1 MFRRSALTAPFGLL
15 AIDVLAALS
24 IALMALSLVVGPVLA
39 QEESAQPSPA
49 AAVETSTVAP
59 TQGPAAAAS
68 LTAAATSAPLAAPA
82 GSSPAA
88 SSAPVPSPAPS
99 LASGAHSTQDPC
111 PDPYAPE
118 PGATRDPDAP
128 PPNLCPAQPAGADPL
143 ALLSWV
149 FTPNFQAI
157 FLGLAFFYSITGDI
171 GIAII
176 LLTILI
182 RILLIP
188 IFRAQIVSQ
197 RRMQMLQPELRAI
210 QVKYKGDRARISAEQ
225 MQLYKD
231 RGVNPASGCLP
242 SLLQLVLL
250 MPMYQVFSQGLT
262 APDISSMLSPFGI
275 TLVNV
280 TCQSTTDL
288 SAPCINPDIP
298 WLAWLPTLVGD
309 GPIIPGYPGGLPAN
323 APEIF
328 VVVILGFG
336 LSLLALASS
345 LLQLVQTRMMTKP
358 SDDPQQRTQQRMFL
372 LLPLFSL
379 LYGAILP
386 AGLFIYWIT
395 TTIFSIVQQFLI
407 NGYGGLF
414 PLFGW
419 TPRFA
424 VGHTPRFPV
433 RMPEPK
439 PPAADSGG
447 STQTTQRSASD
458 SAAGTIRPARR
469 RSSRRGR
476 RR

>member
-1 MFRRSALTAPFGLL
+1 MSLL
-15 AIDVLAALS
+15 A
-24 IALMALSLVVGPVLA
+24 
-39 QEESAQPSPA
+39 
-49 AAVETSTVAP
+49 
-59 TQGPAAAAS
+59 
-68 LTAAATSAPLAAPA
+68 
-82 GSSPAA
+82 
-88 SSAPVPSPAPS
+88 
-99 LASGAHSTQDPC
+99 
-111 PDPYAPE
+111 
-118 PGATRDPDAP
+118 
-128 PPNLCPAQPAGADPL
+128 
-143 ALLSWV
+143 WV
-149 FTPNFQAI
+149 FTPIFQVI
-157 FLGLAFFYSITGDI
+157 FLGLAFFYSLTGDI
-171 GIAII
+171 GVAII
-176 LLTILI
+176 LLTIVI

-188 IFRAQIVSQ
+188 VFRAQIVSQ

-210 QVKYKGDRARISAEQ
+210 QQKYKGDRARISAEQ
-225 MQLYKD
+225 MQLYKE

-250 MPMYQVFSQGLT
+250 LPMYQVFSQGLA

-275 TLVNV
+275 TVVNV

-298 WLAWLPTLVGD
+298 WLAWIPTLVGN

-323 APEIF
+323 QPEIF
-328 VVVILGFG
+328 VIVVFGFG
-336 LSLLALASS
+336 LSLLALVSS
-345 LLQLVQTRMMTKP
+345 LLQLVQTRMMTTP

-372 LLPLFSL
+372 FLPLFSL

-395 TTIFSIVQQFLI
+395 TTIFSIVQQYLI

-433 RMPEPK
+433 KMPERKVPASTTAGGPEK
-439 PPAADSGG
+439 P
-447 STQTTQRSASD
+447 TTRNTTD

>member
-1 MFRRSALTAPFGLL
+1 
-15 AIDVLAALS
+15 
-24 IALMALSLVVGPVLA
+24 
-39 QEESAQPSPA
+39 
-49 AAVETSTVAP
+49 
-59 TQGPAAAAS
+59 
-68 LTAAATSAPLAAPA
+68 
-82 GSSPAA
+82 
-88 SSAPVPSPAPS
+88 
-99 LASGAHSTQDPC
+99 
-111 PDPYAPE
+111 
-118 PGATRDPDAP
+118 
-128 PPNLCPAQPAGADPL
+128 
-143 ALLSWV
+143 
-149 FTPNFQAI
+149 
-157 FLGLAFFYSITGDI
+157 
-171 GIAII
+171 
-176 LLTILI
+176 
-182 RILLIP
+182 
-188 IFRAQIVSQ
+188 
-197 RRMQMLQPELRAI
+197 MLQPELRAI
-210 QVKYKGDRARISAEQ
+210 QAKYKGDRARISAEQ

-242 SLLQLVLL
+242 SMLQLVLL
-250 MPMYQVFSQGLT
+250 MPMYQVFSQGLK

-345 LLQLVQTRMMTKP
+345 LLQLVQTRMMTAR
-358 SDDPQQRTQQRMFL
+358 SDDPQQRTQQRMFM

-424 VGHTPRFPV
+424 VDHTPRFPV

-447 STQTTQRSASD
+447 STQTTQRSTTD